1 RVLGEY
7 VRANEVL
14 PLGEAVRRMTSLP
27 ARVFRIPER
36 GLVRPGYVADLVAF
50 HPETVD
56 HPCDYRDPVHPP
68 VGIAWVM
75 QAGRPV
81 VDRTNYLGPRRGRR
95 LTPAF

>member
-1 RVLGEY
+1 VLGEY
-7 VRANEVL
+7 VRNHEVL

-36 GLVRPGYVADLVAF
+36 GYVRPGLIADLVAF
-50 HPETVD
+50 DPRTID

-68 VGIAWVM
+68 SGIAWVI
-75 QAGRPV
+75 QAGHPV

-95 LTPAF
+95 LTPAA